1 MSYHRTRRKL
11 RDVPASVQ
19 AARLTRNYEE
29 QLLNQPDGDVDRDV
43 SEEFCALHCP
53 HDGDCSTCDIPDLRQ
68 EAAMLDVEQFASANG
83 DNYQD

>member
-1 MSYHRTRRKL
+1 M
-11 RDVPASVQ
+11 
-19 AARLTRNYEE
+19 E
-29 QLLNQPDGDVDRDV
+29 QDI

-53 HDGDCSTCDIPDLRQ
+53 HDGDCTACDVPDLRQ